1 MEQLIQLVQEAKEG
15 DADAF
20 TRLMQMQMP
29 SLYKVAKSIMWS
41 DEDIADT
48 IQDTIFSCWRN
59 LKGLKEPRYFK
70 TWMTRILVNKCK
82 DHIRRNQTLF
92 GDEALF
98 ELSSNDTGLDN
109 VEWKETLRLLDEKY
123 RLVMM
128 LYYIEGFKT
137 SEISQILE
145 IPEATVRTR
154 LVRGRER
161 LSEVYQENGERRAL

>member
-1 MEQLIQLVQEAKEG
+1 MEQLIQLVQEAKKG

-20 TRLMQMQMP
+20 TRLMQMQMQ

-48 IQDTIFSCWRN
+48 IPDTIFSCWRN

-70 TWMTRILVNKCK
+70 TWITRILVNKCK

-98 ELSSNDTGLDN
+98 GLSSNDTDLDK

-161 LSEVYQENGERRAL
+161 LSEVYRGNGERRAL